1 MVNND
6 NTINEYQ
13 FPHQNNFANNTA
25 TNSSN
30 IITTEANDKL
40 VNSSSFFPP
49 LNWNMKYF
57 NMVDKKI
64 SNYIKV

>member
-13 FPHQNNFANNTA
+13 FPHQSSYTHNNNAN
-25 TNSSN
+25 SN
-30 IITTEANDKL
+30 IISNDTDKM

-49 LNWNMKYF
+49 LN
-57 NMVDKKI
+57 
-64 SNYIKV
+64 